1 MHFSNLDIQLES
13 LPTTEL
19 INFQPIQ
26 STYLKVLKITWSIIF
41 GILLLALIAL
51 FVFVQELQSVQWILL
66 ISITYLLLIILTVTI
81 GTASFK
87 RKAFAIREKDI
98 LYKTGWIF
106 SNMHIVP
113 FNRIQH
119 CVLNIGPIERKFGLA
134 SIGIFTAASDL
145 YDVFIRGLSKE
156 QAEQL
161 RDFILQ
167 QIQKEASND

>member
-1 MHFSNLDIQLES
+1 MSFSNLSVALEN
-13 LPTTEL
+13 LPTTQSVS
-19 INFQPIQ
+19 FQPIQ
-26 STYLKVLKITWSIIF
+26 PAYLKVLRITWSIIF
-41 GILLLALIAL
+41 CLLLFALVALI
-51 FVFVQELQSVQWILL
+51 VFVHELQSLKW
-66 ISITYLLLIILTVTI
+66 ISIIGSIYLLLLVATI
-81 GTASFK
+81 VICNASF
-87 RKAFAIREKDI
+87 RQKAFAIREKDI

-106 SNMHIVP
+106 TNMHIVP

-145 YDVFIRGLSKE
+145 YDVFIKGLSKE

-167 QIQKEASND
+167 QIQKETIND

>member
-1 MHFSNLDIQLES
+1 MSFSNLSVAIEN
-13 LPTTEL
+13 LPTTQL
-19 INFQPIQ
+19 VNFQPIQ
-26 STYLKVLKITWSIIF
+26 PSYLKVLRITWSIIF
-41 GILLLALIAL
+41 GVLFVALIAL
-51 FVFVQELQSVQWILL
+51 FVFVQELQSVQWIFILSFSYL
-66 ISITYLLLIILTVTI
+66 VLAISTVTI

-87 RKAFAIREKDI
+87 QKAFAIREKDI

-106 SNMHIVP
+106 SSMHIIP

-119 CVLNIGPIERKFGLA
+119 CVLNIGPIERKYGLA
-134 SIGIFTAASDL
+134 SIGIYTAASDV